1 MELIFKVVM
10 LPITASS
17 LALFNNAEK
26 CRNTVLMR
34 RRVSCICS
42 QPSGHGGKEPA
53 VCASTLISDLKTT
66 VTKSLASLLLL
77 FVRIHK

>member
-17 LALFNNAEK
+17 LALFNNAAK

-53 VCASTLISDLKTT
+53 VCASTLISFGFENQGNQKFGIST
-66 VTKSLASLLLL
+66 VA
-77 FVRIHK
+77 VH